1 MSCGNNALNIAM
13 GDEGEQSRYLQLE
26 FMHLQV

>member
-1 MSCGNNALNIAM
+1 MNCGNNALNIAM
-13 GDEGEQSRYLQLE
+13 GDEDEQSRYLQLE